1 MGRQLLFIAL
11 GGSIGSIAR
20 FLSQKWAGHLLGE
33 HFPFGTLVVNI
44 AGCLLIGIFYDLSV
58 RHSSFSPDLRL
69 LLMTG
74 FCGGFTT
81 FSAFSL
87 ENMALLQQERYAAV
101 IVYTGISVA
110 AGLVAVWAGYWLS
123 RILF

>member
-1 MGRQLLFIAL
+1 MGRQLLWIAI
-11 GGSIGSIAR
+11 GGSLGSILR
-20 FLSQKWAGHLLGE
+20 FLSQKWTGQWLGE
-33 HFPFGTLVVNI
+33 HFPFGTLLVNL
-44 AGCLLIGIFYDLSV
+44 AGCLLIGIFYDLSA

-69 LLMTG
+69 FLMTG

-101 IVYTGISVA
+101 IAYTGISVA
-110 AGLVAVWAGYWLS
+110 FGLFAVWAGYWLS

>member
-1 MGRQLLFIAL
+1 MGRQLLWIAL
-11 GGSIGSIAR
+11 GGSIGSILR
-20 FLSQKWAGHLLGE
+20 FLSQKWAGQLLGE

-101 IVYTGISVA
+101 IAYTGISVA
-110 AGLVAVWAGYWLS
+110 AGLLAVWAGYWLS

>member
-58 RHSSFSPDLRL
+58 RHSNFSPDLRL

-110 AGLVAVWAGYWLS
+110 AGLLAVLAGYWLS